1 MNKIMAWLLALTS
14 FTAQPSPAVTGQPG
28 NADNIGTQAV
38 SEDTNEKTDAISGWV
53 TFGDKIESE
62 NITFFDGGQV
72 DKSLPTYNEKVVL
85 EGVEARKVYGANFI
99 YARLDENFYKKEED
113 SRFFIKL
120 TFYEFGPQKGT
131 FRMAYPTRDGSNMIT
146 IVKDENPRWATRSF
160 FVDDAY
166 FNHSIDDIGADIKI
180 INGAYNAFARLE
192 VINAKGIE
200 NDNSFEVGTAAS
212 ASAETLAQLGLYP
225 DNFKDILENKLTRK
239 GVALRLVKLLGRQ
252 NEEYKS
258 SLTDANDEEQRA
270 LGYLEHNKLTDWSGS
285 ALEEVT
291 QKELALI
298 FAKLSDVQT
307 DDNIIQNLID
317 AELIKPE
324 NLIMQPTKTAIEDNF
339 AAMAYNWLVKKN
351 KSDRLNIADLI
362 ARNVVTTET
371 VKKSPDSKI
380 RALAY
385 SSPAEIETKQVTDP
399 YTGRKYY
406 YTHKG
411 DNTVREYYTANQWTS
426 DNKRFVVEEQNA
438 LSPIFLYDTE
448 KHTLQYLC
456 YANATVVGASDKMY
470 YVDAEFREVRTMD
483 LNTFEVKTVAKLPS
497 SVLNWWGLSI
507 TNDEKYL
514 AINWQE
520 GSSELDYAKPFGGTR
535 YRKCPV
541 LDIENGTWNT
551 EFHKEFMSSES
562 AGMNLNHVIINP
574 AYDNLVFFCHEG
586 TTTIIPDRIWLLD
599 TDKTSAFNLFR
610 QKQVTEELTGETSG
624 HEMWFGDGN
633 RLAFV
638 KYTVGTNIGYSGIM
652 TIDLTGKMKEYV
664 SNEYRYWH
672 CSASPADDRFIVA
685 DTNKLDG
692 NLNEIVLVDRYTG
705 EAHLLCR
712 PQLGLAVHP
721 GHAHP
726 SFSPDGKK
734 ISFVMNDGSGIIATA
749 WMDVSDIVDKPADG
763 GRISVSDTCEV
774 PSYKGCVNYIKEAEK
789 GGQSCWKV
797 NTGNRMLVN
806 VKEDKYQADRADAKI
821 TFSYYDES
829 YMPVKLSYFGWNS
842 KSSSL
847 DKTEQMIYS
856 FDRKNSKKWITKTI
870 ELKDINLDNMEL
882 IGTDFKIEGGYA
894 DLYIKDVN
902 VEVTNVISDFM
913 DQLPWT
919 KFNKK

>member
-1 MNKIMAWLLALTS
+1 MNKIVAWLLAVTGMA
-14 FTAQPSPAVTGQPG
+14 AQPAPAILNQPG
-28 NADNIGTQAV
+28 KLNTEAV
-38 SEDTNEKTDAISGWV
+38 SADTTDKSDAIGGWV
-53 TFGDKIESE
+53 TFGKEIESE
-62 NITFFDGGQV
+62 NMTFFDGGQS
-72 DKSLPTYNEKVVL
+72 DKSLPTYNEKVVID
-85 EGVEARKVYGANFI
+85 GVDARKVYGSNYI
-99 YARLDENFYKKEED
+99 YTRFDESFYNPEED
-113 SRFFIKL
+113 SCFFIKL
-120 TFYEFGPQKGT
+120 KFYEFGPQKGT
-131 FRMAYPTRDGSNMIT
+131 FYLSYPTRDGATNIT
-146 IVKDENPRWATRSF
+146 IVKNENPQWATRTF
-160 FVDDAY
+160 FVDNAY

-180 INGAYNAFARLE
+180 INGAYNAFASLE
-192 VINAKGIE
+192 VVNANGVAD
-200 NDNSFEVGTAAS
+200 DNSYDVGVAATENANILS
-212 ASAETLAQLGLYP
+212 QLGLYP
-225 DNFKDILENKLTRK
+225 ENYSDILENKLTRK
-239 GVALRLVKLLGRQ
+239 DVAKRLVTLLGKE
-252 NEEYKS
+252 NEEYKTT
-258 SLTDANDEEQRA
+258 LTDADEKESSA
-270 LGYLEHNKLTDWSGS
+270 LGYLEHNKLAEWSGS
-285 ALEEVT
+285 ASENVT
-291 QKELALI
+291 QLELVQI
-298 FAKLSDVQT
+298 FARLSGVSTESDVFQNMM
-307 DDNIIQNLID
+307 DEKLLKSSNVIIQ
-317 AELIKPE
+317 PS
-324 NLIMQPTKTAIEDNF
+324 KTAIEDNF
-339 AAMAYNWLVKKN
+339 AALAYNWLLAKN
-351 KSDRLNIADLI
+351 KTGKPNIADLL
-362 ARNVVTTET
+362 ARGIVTKENVMSSSESAI
-371 VKKSPDSKI
+371 K
-380 RALAY
+380 ALAY
-385 SSPAEIETKQVTDP
+385 SNPTEIETKQITDP

-438 LSPIFLYDTE
+438 RSPIFLYDTE

-456 YANATVVGASDKMY
+456 EANATVVGASDKMY
-470 YVDAEFREVRTMD
+470 YIDPDSREVRTMD
-483 LNTFEVKTVAKLPS
+483 LNTFEVKTIAMLPD

-507 TNDEKYL
+507 TNDEKFM

-541 LDIENGTWNT
+541 LDIENGTWNA
-551 EFHKEFMSSES
+551 EFHKEFTSSES

-599 TDKTSAFNLFR
+599 TDKNSAFNLFR
-610 QKQVTEELTGETSG
+610 QKQVTEELTGETAG

-638 KYTVGTNIGYSGIM
+638 KYTFGTNIGYSGIM
-652 TIDLTGKMKEYV
+652 TIDLTGKKKEYV

-692 NLNEIVLVDRYTG
+692 NMNEIVLVDRYTG

-712 PQLGLAVHP
+712 PQLGKSVHP

-734 ISFVMNDGSGIIATA
+734 VSFVMNDGTGIIATA

-763 GRISVSDTCEV
+763 GRISISETCEV

-789 GGQSCWKV
+789 AGEKCYKV
-797 NTGNRMLVN
+797 SVGNRMLVN
-806 VKEDKYQADRADAKI
+806 VKDDKYQADRADVKI

-842 KSSSL
+842 KLSRL
-847 DKTEQMIYS
+847 DKTEQMFYTV
-856 FDRKNSKKWITKTI
+856 DRKNTKKWITKTI
-870 ELKDINLDNMEL
+870 ELKDINIDNMEL
-882 IGTDFKIEGGYA
+882 IGTDFKIEGSYA

-919 KFNKK
+919 KFNKEQ